1 MRPIIADP
9 PPRSDLGATRRHV
22 RPPDPIRRFPLEEK
36 RNGNPEIPCRGFRF
50 LAISRIS
57 ILFMARRI
65 ITQLTDDLDGT
76 DLPEGTR
83 PTTFTLDGVSYSID
97 LSDANA
103 EKLRGALAPYI
114 DVATRVGAPAA
125 ARKRASAGP
134 SATDRLQAIR
144 GWAQSNGYTVGDR
157 GRIKQ
162 EVVDAYDAAH

>member
-1 MRPIIADP
+1 
-9 PPRSDLGATRRHV
+9 
-22 RPPDPIRRFPLEEK
+22 
-36 RNGNPEIPCRGFRF
+36 
-50 LAISRIS
+50 
-57 ILFMARRI
+57 MARRI

-83 PTTFTLDGVSYSID
+83 PTTFGLEGVNYSID

-103 EKLRGALAPYI
+103 EKLRAALAPYLE
-114 DVATRVGAPAA
+114 VATRVGAPAA
-125 ARKRASAGP
+125 ARRRTAASGP

-162 EVVDAYDAAH
+162 EIVDAYDAAH